1 LGLTALIL
9 GIISVIIS
17 MVPFCNYVGLIPAI
31 IGIVLGVVSLTQKDD
46 TINARPL
53 AITGLVF
60 CVIAVVMSIV
70 WSILL
75 LLPLRY
81 AIL

>member
-1 LGLTALIL
+1 MGLTALIL
-9 GIISVIIS
+9 GILSVLISI
-17 MVPFCNYVGLIPAI
+17 VPFCNYVGLIPAI
-31 IGIVLGVVSLTQKDD
+31 IGIVLGVVSLTQKDESY
-46 TINARPL
+46 NARPL

-60 CVIAVVMSIV
+60 CVIAVIMSIV
-70 WSILL
+70 WSVLL

>member
-9 GIISVIIS
+9 GILSVLISI
-17 MVPFCNYVGLIPAI
+17 VPFCNYVGLIPAI
-31 IGIVLGVVSLTQKDD
+31 IGIVLGVVSLTQKDESY
-46 TINARPL
+46 NARPL

-60 CVIAVVMSIV
+60 CVIAVIMSIV
-70 WSILL
+70 WSVLL